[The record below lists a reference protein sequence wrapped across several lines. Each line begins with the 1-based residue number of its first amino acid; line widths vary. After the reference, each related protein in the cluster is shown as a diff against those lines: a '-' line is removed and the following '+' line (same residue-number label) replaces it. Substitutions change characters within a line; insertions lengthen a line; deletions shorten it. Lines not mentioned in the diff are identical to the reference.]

1 MALLALAAAVPTA
14 ALVALII
21 RRRRNDLKVVVIK
34 ARGIEVHV
42 SPFGATVTRVV
53 VPDAT
58 GALGDVVLGYD
69 RLASYDDPSDRPY
82 LGAIVGRV
90 ANRIAGAR
98 FTLDGETHALCANN
112 GPNCLH
118 GGSKGFDRAWW
129 TVDEVFEDGTGV
141 RLTHVSEDGDEGF
154 PGRVT
159 IAVTYAVRA
168 NERRHVGSNH
178 GLNDDDRAR
187 SFDATLFTT
196 MVASTNRTTPVNL
209 AQHSY
214 FNLAGHDS
222 GVTIKDHRVKLRC
235 SAYTPVDATL
245 IPTGEICDVTGT
257 EFDLRGGP
265 GDARDYG
272 VRIGDRMPAGDP
284 EGFDHNFVHDA
295 FGLPGDEVG
304 TLGGDDDTPR
314 VIARVWEPT
323 SGRNM
328 TVATNAPGVQFY
340 TGNWLGGARGKGGA
354 RYRKHSGFC
363 LETQHFPDAVNQPRF
378 RSCLLRPGD
387 TYRHIMEHR
396 FYV

>member
-21 RRRRNDLKVVVIK
+21 RRRRDDLKVVVIK

-58 GALGDVVLGYD
+58 GAPGDVVLGYD

-159 IAVTYAVRA
+159 IAVTYAVRD
-168 NERRHVGSNH
+168 NGGSTGDVGST
-178 GLNDDDRAR
+178 GDDDRIR
-187 SFDATLFTT
+187 RRRFDATLATT

-222 GVTIKDHRVKLRC
+222 GVTIEDHRVKLRC
-235 SAYTPVDATL
+235 AAYTPVDATS
-245 IPTGEICDVTGT
+245 IPNGEIRDVTGT
-257 EFDLRGGP
+257 TFDLRGGP

-284 EGFDHNFVHDA
+284 GGFDHNFVHD
-295 FGLPGDEVG
+295 GYVG
-304 TLGGDDDTPR
+304 TDDDDDVRPG
-314 VIARVWEPT
+314 VIAQVWEPR

-328 TVATNAPGVQFY
+328 HVATNAPGVQFY
-340 TGNWLGGARGKGGA
+340 TGNWLGGAKRGKGGV
-354 RYRKHSGFC
+354 RYYKHAGFC

-378 RSCLLRPGD
+378 PSCLLRPGD
-387 TYRHIMEHR
+387 TYRHVMEHR
-396 FYV
+396 FFV

>member
-58 GALGDVVLGYD
+58 GAPGDVVLGYD

-90 ANRIAGAR
+90 TNRIAGAR

-159 IAVTYAVRA
+159 IAVTYAVRD
-168 NERRHVGSNH
+168 NGGST
-178 GLNDDDRAR
+178 GDDDRIR
-187 SFDATLFTT
+187 RRRFDATLATT

-222 GVTIKDHRVKLRC
+222 GVTIEDHRVKLRC
-235 SAYTPVDATL
+235 AAYTPVDDTS
-245 IPTGEICDVTGT
+245 IPTGEIRDVTGT
-257 EFDLRGGP
+257 TFDLRGGP

-284 EGFDHNFVHDA
+284 GGFDHNFVHD
-295 FGLPGDEVG
+295 GYVG
-304 TLGGDDDTPR
+304 TDDDGDVRPG
-314 VIARVWEPT
+314 VIARVWEPR

-328 TVATNAPGVQFY
+328 HVATNAPGVQFY
-340 TGNWLGGARGKGGA
+340 TGNWLGGAKRGKGGV
-354 RYRKHSGFC
+354 RYYKHAGFC

-378 RSCLLRPGD
+378 PSCLLRPGD
-387 TYRHIMEHR
+387 TYRHVMEHR
-396 FYV
+396 FFV

>member
-21 RRRRNDLKVVVIK
+21 RRRRDDLKVVVIK

-58 GALGDVVLGYD
+58 GAPGDVVLGYD

-159 IAVTYAVRA
+159 IAVTYAVRD
-168 NERRHVGSNH
+168 NGGSTGDERRFK
-178 GLNDDDRAR
+178 RRR
-187 SFDATLFTT
+187 SSRRRPDATLFTT

-222 GVTIKDHRVKLRC
+222 GVTIEDHRVKLRC
-235 SAYTPVDATL
+235 AAYTPVDA
-245 IPTGEICDVTGT
+245 DVDSHG
-257 EFDLRGGP
+257 
-265 GDARDYG
+265 
-272 VRIGDRMPAGDP
+272 GDP
-284 EGFDHNFVHDA
+284 RRDGHD
-295 FGLPGDEVG
+295 V
-304 TLGGDDDTPR
+304 
-314 VIARVWEPT
+314 
-323 SGRNM
+323 
-328 TVATNAPGVQFY
+328 
-340 TGNWLGGARGKGGA
+340 
-354 RYRKHSGFC
+354 
-363 LETQHFPDAVNQPRF
+363 
-378 RSCLLRPGD
+378 
-387 TYRHIMEHR
+387 
-396 FYV
+396 

>member
-21 RRRRNDLKVVVIK
+21 RRRRDDLKVVVIK

-90 ANRIAGAR
+90 ANRIARAR
-98 FTLDGETHALCANN
+98 FTVDGETHTLVANN

-159 IAVTYAVRA
+159 IAVTYACATTADRRA
-168 NERRHVGSNH
+168 TTIGSVDDGSTRRWRRLWS
-178 GLNDDDRAR
+178 RR
-187 SFDATLFTT
+187 
-196 MVASTNRTTPVNL
+196 
-209 AQHSY
+209 
-214 FNLAGHDS
+214 
-222 GVTIKDHRVKLRC
+222 
-235 SAYTPVDATL
+235 
-245 IPTGEICDVTGT
+245 
-257 EFDLRGGP
+257 
-265 GDARDYG
+265 
-272 VRIGDRMPAGDP
+272 RI
-284 EGFDHNFVHDA
+284 E
-295 FGLPGDEVG
+295 
-304 TLGGDDDTPR
+304 PR
-314 VIARVWEPT
+314 R
-323 SGRNM
+323 
-328 TVATNAPGVQFY
+328 
-340 TGNWLGGARGKGGA
+340 
-354 RYRKHSGFC
+354 
-363 LETQHFPDAVNQPRF
+363 
-378 RSCLLRPGD
+378 
-387 TYRHIMEHR
+387 
-396 FYV
+396 

>member
-21 RRRRNDLKVVVIK
+21 RRRRDDLKVVVIK

-58 GALGDVVLGYD
+58 GAPGDVVLGYD

-159 IAVTYAVRA
+159 IAVTYAVRD
-168 NERRHVGSNH
+168 NGGST
-178 GLNDDDRAR
+178 GDDDRIR
-187 SFDATLFTT
+187 RRRFDATLATT

-222 GVTIKDHRVKLRC
+222 GVMIEDHRVKLRC
-235 SAYTPVDATL
+235 AAYTPVDAAS
-245 IPTGEICDVTGT
+245 IPTGEIRDVTGT
-257 EFDLRGGP
+257 TFDLRGGP

-272 VRIGDRMPAGDP
+272 VRIGERMPAGDP
-284 EGFDHNFVHDA
+284 GGFDHNFVHD
-295 FGLPGDEVG
+295 GYVG
-304 TLGGDDDTPR
+304 TDDDGDVRPG
-314 VIARVWEPT
+314 VIAQVWEPR

-328 TVATNAPGVQFY
+328 HVATNAPGVQFY
-340 TGNWLGGARGKGGA
+340 TGNWLGGAKRGKGGV
-354 RYRKHSGFC
+354 RYYKHAGFC

-378 RSCLLRPGD
+378 PSCLLRPGD
-387 TYRHIMEHR
+387 TYRHVMEHR
-396 FYV
+396 FFV

>member
-1 MALLALAAAVPTA
+1 MQHANRVGIRSCRRAASAWFLLALAAAVPTA

-21 RRRRNDLKVVVIK
+21 RRRRDDLKVVVIK

-58 GALGDVVLGYD
+58 GAPGDVVLGYD

-159 IAVTYAVRA
+159 IAVTYAVRD
-168 NERRHVGSNH
+168 NGGSTRDVGST
-178 GLNDDDRAR
+178 GDDDRDPSTTVR
-187 SFDATLFTT
+187 RDA
-196 MVASTNRTTPVNL
+196 
-209 AQHSY
+209 
-214 FNLAGHDS
+214 
-222 GVTIKDHRVKLRC
+222 
-235 SAYTPVDATL
+235 
-245 IPTGEICDVTGT
+245 
-257 EFDLRGGP
+257 
-265 GDARDYG
+265 
-272 VRIGDRMPAGDP
+272 
-284 EGFDHNFVHDA
+284 
-295 FGLPGDEVG
+295 
-304 TLGGDDDTPR
+304 GDDDGR
-314 VIARVWEPT
+314 VDESNHAGEP
-323 SGRNM
+323 
-328 TVATNAPGVQFY
+328 
-340 TGNWLGGARGKGGA
+340 GAA
-354 RYRKHSGFC
+354 
-363 LETQHFPDAVNQPRF
+363 LV
-378 RSCLLRPGD
+378 L
-387 TYRHIMEHR
+387 
-396 FYV
+396 

>member
-58 GALGDVVLGYD
+58 GAPGDVVLGYD

-159 IAVTYAVRA
+159 IAVTYAVRDNGGA
-168 NERRHVGSNH
+168 TSSH

-187 SFDATLFTT
+187 SCERRSSPRWSRRQSSHAGE
-196 MVASTNRTTPVNL
+196 L

-245 IPTGEICDVTGT
+245 IPRARSAAWRDPFAAARATAR
-257 EFDLRGGP
+257 LRREDRGP
-265 GDARDYG
+265 DARG
-272 VRIGDRMPAGDP
+272 
-284 EGFDHNFVHDA
+284 
-295 FGLPGDEVG
+295 
-304 TLGGDDDTPR
+304 
-314 VIARVWEPT
+314 
-323 SGRNM
+323 
-328 TVATNAPGVQFY
+328 
-340 TGNWLGGARGKGGA
+340 
-354 RYRKHSGFC
+354 
-363 LETQHFPDAVNQPRF
+363 
-378 RSCLLRPGD
+378 
-387 TYRHIMEHR
+387 
-396 FYV
+396 

>member
-58 GALGDVVLGYD
+58 GAPGDVVLGYD

-168 NERRHVGSNH
+168 NERRDVGSNH
-178 GLNDDDRAR
+178 ADDDDRAR

-196 MVASTNRTTPVNL
+196 MVASTDRTTPVNL

-214 FNLAGHDS
+214 FNLAGHES

-245 IPTGEICDVTGT
+245 IPTGEIRDVSGT

-272 VRIGDRMPAGDP
+272 VRIGDQMPAGDP

-295 FGLPGDEVG
+295 FSSVG
-304 TLGGDDDTPR
+304 EGGDDDTPR
-314 VIARVWEPT
+314 VIAQVWEPT

-340 TGNWLGGARGKGGA
+340 TGNWLGGSRGKGGA

-387 TYRHIMEHR
+387 TYRHVMEHR